1 VADLSQQIE
10 AFLRNA
16 LKEKQLEDRLIRQAL
31 RDLRTTLAAVERVV
45 GQSGVLAVGPNR
57 ERTIQ
62 SITAAVA
69 KSVQDSFGVPQL
81 AAMQEALAPFVEQQ
95 LTFARRMV
103 TMAGGNLSAP
113 VGVAVNAAQV
123 QGIVNAAVVGGK
135 TLSTQLTQTLP
146 ATVADRVER
155 FIRLGLSDLGGE
167 TFATYEDAV
176 VRTTAN
182 NVEAIIR
189 TGVHEVG
196 NAAQQAIYEFE
207 ADPDW
212 LGADG
217 LVWTATLDSA
227 VCPICLKL
235 DGKRFPTDYRKVS
248 PHPNCVLADTSVEG
262 GILAAGM
269 RSVYTGNVVTVR
281 TEGGRDLAV
290 TENHPVLTSNG
301 WKPAKSLQQGDQ
313 LIGRVSKGEAAV
325 DPNLNQGP
333 LTAEQLFALLSQEA
347 TVTGGGVPAT
357 AMDFHGDGA
366 GMHGNVDIAGV
377 NWELLLYGKAMCA
390 EHLRDAL
397 FVVADAQLTPVDGL
411 GPVDA
416 LLLAMHATASGFV
429 GGKDLAAAL
438 LSGHLT
444 PLEGLRLALRARG
457 DARFDEPI
465 ADTATSNAKV
475 LRDLVFA
482 HARAVELDDQRQVRV
497 GLLPQGHTT
506 ADQAVSDS
514 FAAYTEILGQL
525 VGTDAS
531 GVTLDHVVSVEIE
544 ARHDVPVYDFST
556 LSGAYFAGGILTHNC
571 RCYLVPWKWRNEDMT
586 DPSGRSVAPK
596 RPAEGDGDQEALDF
610 KVAAKRWV
618 VDNPA
623 TAQSIFGKKLGQR
636 LVDGEIGFDK
646 AVKLWQSPKT

>member
-1 VADLSQQIE
+1 MPDLSQQIE

-235 DGKRFPTDYRKVS
+235 DGKRFPSTYRKVS
-248 PHPNCVLADTSVEG
+248 PHF
-262 GILAAGM
+262 
-269 RSVYTGNVVTVR
+269 
-281 TEGGRDLAV
+281 
-290 TENHPVLTSNG
+290 
-301 WKPAKSLQQGDQ
+301 Q
-313 LIGRVSKGEAAV
+313 
-325 DPNLNQGP
+325 
-333 LTAEQLFALLSQEA
+333 
-347 TVTGGGVPAT
+347 
-357 AMDFHGDGA
+357 
-366 GMHGNVDIAGV
+366 
-377 NWELLLYGKAMCA
+377 
-390 EHLRDAL
+390 
-397 FVVADAQLTPVDGL
+397 
-411 GPVDA
+411 
-416 LLLAMHATASGFV
+416 
-429 GGKDLAAAL
+429 
-438 LSGHLT
+438 
-444 PLEGLRLALRARG
+444 
-457 DARFDEPI
+457 
-465 ADTATSNAKV
+465 
-475 LRDLVFA
+475 
-482 HARAVELDDQRQVRV
+482 
-497 GLLPQGHTT
+497 
-506 ADQAVSDS
+506 
-514 FAAYTEILGQL
+514 
-525 VGTDAS
+525 
-531 GVTLDHVVSVEIE
+531 
-544 ARHDVPVYDFST
+544 
-556 LSGAYFAGGILTHNC
+556 C
-571 RCYLVPWKWRNEDMT
+571 RCYLLPWKWRSQDMLN
-586 DPSGRSVAPK
+586 PEGEFVSPK
-596 RPAEGDGDQEALDF
+596 RPADGDGDQEALDF